1 MAWNSSACAV
11 VNESGIGIA
20 WAAGLLL
27 GPRVRPEYVHPRNPP
42 PDRQGTG
49 IAVDHFANLPNSPDA
64 LQPRS
69 VGQRDVGDAIVTH
82 GSIRSTTIRLSSRGT
97 GSGTSCSIGPNA
109 RSSSTRG
116 TGGERKGASLKVPS
130 FRGDDDS
137 RLRPH
142 LPMVFPVNFWE
153 DFECGL

>member
-1 MAWNSSACAV
+1 MASNSSACAV

-42 PDRQGTG
+42 PDRQSTG

-97 GSGTSCSIGPNA
+97 GSGTSCEWAAGFAVLAAPFDV
-109 RSSSTRG
+109 
-116 TGGERKGASLKVPS
+116 GELDAVALDQQSRATVGECV
-130 FRGDDDS
+130 GDW
-137 RLRPH
+137 R
-142 LPMVFPVNFWE
+142 
-153 DFECGL
+153 